1 MKKLICFL
9 IGHKLLYLMKVR
21 EPIDISSALCIYQDI
36 VECIFC
42 KRCGYRIFGK

>member
-9 IGHKLLYLMKVR
+9 IGHKLLWLMKAR
-21 EPIDISSALCIYQDI
+21 EPTDVSPAIYIHSDI

-42 KRCGYRIFGK
+42 KRCGYKIYGK